1 MAKQLL
7 HLVFGGELSSLD
19 KVEFRD
25 LSKTHFV
32 GLYPNYA
39 KARDAW
45 KAAAQATVDNAHM
58 RYFVVH
64 LHRPARPRARRR
76 PRRTMAR
83 KSPPKKRST
92 TARGKPRKPA
102 EPSNHLNA
110 GVVVKPVGRVIVLS
124 SSNERGRA
132 AKTGVAE
139 TVLADIST
147 TGFEQRA
154 ADVASCAR
162 FHASV
167 SRRRSR

>member
-39 KARDAW
+39 KAKDAW

-64 LHRPARPRARRR
+64 LHRLLDPDEAA
-76 PRRTMAR
+76 TADA
-83 KSPPKKRST
+83 KAKRST
-92 TARGKPRKPA
+92 AIRGKPRK
-102 EPSNHLNA
+102 S
-110 GVVVKPVGRVIVLS
+110 
-124 SSNERGRA
+124 
-132 AKTGVAE
+132 
-139 TVLADIST
+139 
-147 TGFEQRA
+147 
-154 ADVASCAR
+154 AR
-162 FHASV
+162 SK
-167 SRRRSR
+167 